1 MKDAFKLFRKYLPPY
16 KGYVI
21 ATVIFNILGAI
32 FGIFSFVALIP
43 ILKILFNLESKVY
56 TYVETGFSIFP
67 LNIPREALINNMYAW
82 LQINSEKFGAVHLLV
97 IVGLITIFM
106 ILLKNTFTYLGSF
119 TMTKIRNHVVKDIR
133 NKLFARIVSL
143 PIGFFTD
150 ERKGDIIA
158 RATGDVNEVE
168 NSIMTSLDIVF
179 KNPVIIFFTLLFMIF
194 MSWQLTLFVFI
205 IFPIAGGIIGVI
217 GKTLRKQSRRGQA
230 KMGEILSTIEQALG
244 GLRIIKAF
252 NAEEK
257 IKKTQQKQNQEYRFI
272 MDKITLRRALASPLS
287 EFLGTVLVI
296 AVMWYGGRLILLGEG
311 KSSLEPDIFIGYLA
325 LFYNIIN
332 PTKAFSTAFYNI
344 QKGLA
349 SMERIDAILNTRSN
363 IIVKNNALRVSSF
376 ENQIEYKDV
385 WFRYKEEYVLQ
396 NINISVKKG
405 QTIALVGASGS
416 GKSTFTDLLPRFYD
430 VSKGSIAIDGNDIR
444 DLDIKGLRS
453 LMGIVNQEPILFN
466 DTIYNNIAFGVDA
479 ANSEEVERA
488 ARIANAHEF
497 IIKTEDGYN
506 TNVGDRGG
514 RLSGG
519 QRQRISIARAVLTN
533 PPIMIL
539 DEATSS
545 LDTESERL
553 VQEAI
558 GNLMKERTSIVIAHR
573 LSTVRTVDT
582 IFVLNE
588 GRVVEQGSYNEL
600 LSKNGIFKVLHDN
613 QFSA

>member
-1 MKDAFKLFRKYLPPY
+1 
-16 KGYVI
+16 
-21 ATVIFNILGAI
+21 
-32 FGIFSFVALIP
+32 
-43 ILKILFNLESKVY
+43 
-56 TYVETGFSIFP
+56 
-67 LNIPREALINNMYAW
+67 
-82 LQINSEKFGAVHLLV
+82 
-97 IVGLITIFM
+97 
-106 ILLKNTFTYLGSF
+106 
-119 TMTKIRNHVVKDIR
+119 
-133 NKLFARIVSL
+133 
-143 PIGFFTD
+143 
-150 ERKGDIIA
+150 
-158 RATGDVNEVE
+158 
-168 NSIMTSLDIVF
+168 
-179 KNPVIIFFTLLFMIF
+179 
-194 MSWQLTLFVFI
+194 
-205 IFPIAGGIIGVI
+205 
-217 GKTLRKQSRRGQA
+217 
-230 KMGEILSTIEQALG
+230 
-244 GLRIIKAF
+244 
-252 NAEEK
+252 
-257 IKKTQQKQNQEYRFI
+257 
-272 MDKITLRRALASPLS
+272 
-287 EFLGTVLVI
+287 
-296 AVMWYGGRLILLGEG
+296 
-311 KSSLEPDIFIGYLA
+311 
-325 LFYNIIN
+325 
-332 PTKAFSTAFYNI
+332 
-344 QKGLA
+344 
-349 SMERIDAILNTRSN
+349 
-363 IIVKNNALRVSSF
+363 
-376 ENQIEYKDV
+376 
-385 WFRYKEEYVLQ
+385 LQ